1 VAAIR
6 HGMKYGLI
14 QAMKDGHVN
23 IATHPLRIPD
33 SKLAREVKEIVRD
46 TQKKRQTKMTI
57 PARNAGPNGMYFR
70 YGFDVALELKI
81 EASTRVLETWH

>member
-1 VAAIR
+1 MAAIR

-46 TQKKRQTKMTI
+46 TQKKSAKQKSR
-57 PARNAGPNGMYFR
+57 FR
-70 YGFDVALELKI
+70 
-81 EASTRVLETWH
+81 RETPGQMGTY

>member
-1 VAAIR
+1 VEVPGARRRSGQGSDKGSVAAIR

-33 SKLAREVKEIVRD
+33 SKLVREVKEIVRD
-46 TQKKRQTKMTI
+46 TQKSAKQKSRFQRETPGQM
-57 PARNAGPNGMYFR
+57 GMY
-70 YGFDVALELKI
+70 
-81 EASTRVLETWH
+81 

>member
-33 SKLAREVKEIVRD
+33 SKLVREVKEIVRD
-46 TQKKRQTKMTI
+46 TQKSAKQKSRFQRETPGQM
-57 PARNAGPNGMYFR
+57 GMY
-70 YGFDVALELKI
+70 
-81 EASTRVLETWH
+81 